1 MLRQLLLLACLVLSA
16 ACQPAA
22 ATPVAT
28 ALAPEATSAASAP
41 PAAATPPSAPSAT
54 AVAAPTPAAV
64 AATPQAHGPRN
75 LIVYTAPTGGLTTQ
89 DLTNHSA
96 QTLLPASAKEFYDG
110 PTFAPDGS
118 RIVFVYSTFDPANN
132 PVDEIRSVDVDGANM
147 RTLFRSSASPVPLYF
162 SNPAFS
168 ADGLSIYFATLNPA
182 VRDNKFQIVRGSV
195 DSGRWTPVLNNAFLP
210 AFSRDGKSMAFMRAN
225 LTTFL
230 PSLWLA
236 NADGSAA
243 RELLAD
249 NVFLDLSGLRFTPDS
264 KWIAFA
270 ASGPPSKKL
279 PTAYVPAEDACAL
292 RLLFLCLA
300 TRAAANGLPWEIWLA
315 SADGKGFRQL
325 TRLQLDSPWPAF
337 SKDGREVAFMTYN
350 GTFEIERETN
360 RVSKLSDEGGH
371 GAVDWFQN

>member
-1 MLRQLLLLACLVLSA
+1 MLCLGTLLLAV
-16 ACQPAA
+16 ACQPTA
-22 ATPVAT
+22 ATPSVT
-28 ALAPEATSAASAP
+28 ALAPVATSAASAP

-54 AVAAPTPAAV
+54 AVAAATPAAV
-64 AATPQAHGPRN
+64 AATPPARGPHN

-89 DLTNHSA
+89 DLTTHSVK
-96 QTLLPASAKEFYDG
+96 TLLPASAKDFYDG
-110 PTFAPDGS
+110 PAFAPDGS

-132 PVDEIRSVDVDGANM
+132 PVDEIRSIDVDGANM
-147 RTLFRSSASPVPLYF
+147 RTLFRSSASPAPLYF
-162 SNPAFS
+162 SNPTYS

-182 VRDNKFQIVRGSV
+182 VRENKFQLVRGSA
-195 DSGRWTPVLNNAFLP
+195 DGGRWTLVLNNAFLP
-210 AFSRDGKSMAFMRAN
+210 AFSRDGKSMAFLRAN

-236 NADGSAA
+236 NADGTAA

-249 NVFLDLSGLRFTPDS
+249 NVFLDLSGVRFTPDS
-264 KWIAFA
+264 KWVAFA

-279 PTAYVPAEDACAL
+279 PAAYAPAEDACAL
-292 RLLFLCLA
+292 HLLFLCLA
-300 TRAAANGLPWEIWLA
+300 KRAYANGLPWEIWLA

-350 GTFEIERETN
+350 GTFVIERDTS

-371 GAVDWFQN
+371 GTIDWFQN